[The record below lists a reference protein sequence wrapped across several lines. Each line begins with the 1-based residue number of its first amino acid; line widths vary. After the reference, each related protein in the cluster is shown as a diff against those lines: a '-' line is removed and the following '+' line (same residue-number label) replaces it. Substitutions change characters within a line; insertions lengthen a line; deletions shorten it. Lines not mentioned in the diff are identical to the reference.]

1 MSETVILNVDD
12 NEAARYAKTRSLER
26 GGYTVIE
33 ARTGAEAMERTKKDK
48 PDLVL
53 LDVRLPDISGY
64 EVCRILKATQ
74 PQLLVL
80 QVSASFVEPGDRAHG
95 LDSGADAYLTQPLE
109 TTELLATIRALLRL
123 RTAEQAAR
131 ESGEL
136 YKAIVESASDY
147 AIITTDLDGTIRTW
161 SSGAEQVLGHGAAEM
176 VGRSI
181 DTLFTR
187 EDLAAGVP
195 AADRERAAREER
207 AVGER
212 WQVRK
217 DGDRL
222 WATGIIVPLRDA
234 AANTTGFIV
243 ILRDQTAEKAHQD
256 WLEREVRQRTRA
268 LTEANEK
275 LKREIEERERAEEAL
290 RQAQKMEALGQL
302 TGGIAHDFN
311 NMLTVVMGSAETLKR
326 RLPPDA
332 ADQHRRADLVL
343 QAGAQ
348 AAALTHRLLAFSRQQ
363 PRDPKPTSLN
373 ASVTGIM
380 ELIKSTVGESIALG
394 MELADGLPPVLIDG
408 NQLENAILNLVVNAR
423 DAMPNGGALTIRTG
437 SADEGR
443 SVLLSVVDTGAGMPP
458 EVAAK
463 AFEPFFTTKRLG
475 QGTGLGLA
483 QVQRCVE
490 QAGGE
495 VRIDSGI
502 GKGTAVVMTFP
513 SMLESVKV
521 AEAAVTTRSGE
532 FHGRGRLAMVVEDEP
547 GVRDH
552 VVESLRG
559 LGFEVMAVVYAV
571 EGLERLAAGRK
582 VDLVISDVGLP
593 GGVDGWQFAARARR
607 LLPDVKIVLMTGY
620 AQSSATTLGAAT
632 ELLMKPFTVAAL
644 ETRLHRLFG
653 E

>member
-1 MSETVILNVDD
+1 MNGTVILNVDD

-33 ARTGAEAMERTKKDK
+33 ARTGAEAMERTKKDH

-161 SSGAEQVLGHGAAEM
+161 SSGAERVLGHSAAEM

-181 DTLFTR
+181 DTLFTP

-207 AVGER
+207 AIGER

-234 AANTTGFIV
+234 AANATGFIV

-326 RLPPDA
+326 RLPPEA

-363 PRDPKPTSLN
+363 PRDPKPTSIN

-394 MELADGLPPVLIDG
+394 IELSEGLPPVLIDG

-423 DAMPNGGALTIRTG
+423 DAMPNGGTLTIRTG
-437 SADEGR
+437 SADEER

-513 SMLESVKV
+513 SMLESVRV
-521 AEAAVTTRSGE
+521 AEAAVTTRTGE
-532 FHGRGRLAMVVEDEP
+532 FHGKGRLAMVVEDEP
-547 GVRDH
+547 GVRDY

-559 LGFEVMAVVYAV
+559 LGFEVMPVGDAV
-571 EGLERLAAGRK
+571 EALERLAAGRK

-593 GGVDGWQFAARARR
+593 GGVDGWQFAARARL

>member
-1 MSETVILNVDD
+1 MNGTVILNVDD

-33 ARTGAEAMERTKKDK
+33 ARTGAEAMERTKKDH

-363 PRDPKPTSLN
+363 PRDPKPTSIN

-394 MELADGLPPVLIDG
+394 IELSEGLPPVLIDG

-423 DAMPNGGALTIRTG
+423 DAMPNGGTLTIRTG
-437 SADEGR
+437 SADEER

-559 LGFEVMAVVYAV
+559 LGFEVMAVGDAV

>member
-1 MSETVILNVDD
+1 MSATVILNVDD

-33 ARTGAEAMERTKKDK
+33 ARTGAEAMERTKKDQ

-161 SSGAEQVLGHGAAEM
+161 SSGAEQVLGHRAAEM

-181 DTLFTR
+181 DTLFTP
-187 EDLAAGVP
+187 EDLAAGAP
-195 AADRERAAREER
+195 AADRERAAREDR
-207 AVGER
+207 AIGER

-326 RLPPDA
+326 RLPPEA
-332 ADQHRRADLVL
+332 ADQHRRADLVA
-343 QAGAQ
+343 AGGRAGGRPDAP
-348 AAALTHRLLAFSRQQ
+348 AARLLAPAAARSQADQ
-363 PRDPKPTSLN
+363 PQRVRDRHH
-373 ASVTGIM
+373 G
-380 ELIKSTVGESIALG
+380 
-394 MELADGLPPVLIDG
+394 AD
-408 NQLENAILNLVVNAR
+408 QE
-423 DAMPNGGALTIRTG
+423 
-437 SADEGR
+437 
-443 SVLLSVVDTGAGMPP
+443 
-458 EVAAK
+458 
-463 AFEPFFTTKRLG
+463 
-475 QGTGLGLA
+475 
-483 QVQRCVE
+483 
-490 QAGGE
+490 
-495 VRIDSGI
+495 
-502 GKGTAVVMTFP
+502 
-513 SMLESVKV
+513 
-521 AEAAVTTRSGE
+521 
-532 FHGRGRLAMVVEDEP
+532 HGRR
-547 GVRDH
+547 VR
-552 VVESLRG
+552 SRSASNWPRG
-559 LGFEVMAVVYAV
+559 C
-571 EGLERLAAGRK
+571 
-582 VDLVISDVGLP
+582 
-593 GGVDGWQFAARARR
+593 RR
-607 LLPDVKIVLMTGY
+607 C
-620 AQSSATTLGAAT
+620 
-632 ELLMKPFTVAAL
+632 
-644 ETRLHRLFG
+644 
-653 E
+653 